1 MSVGDTSRGTT
12 AGAAPVRVRPAT
24 VDDAARLAD
33 VARRLFHDTFAA
45 DNRPE
50 DMAAYEAATYSP
62 ALQRA
67 EIADPAG
74 LVLVAELGDAWA
86 GYAHLG
92 GGEPPPGVAGPAL
105 ELRRFYV
112 DPAWHGRGV
121 AQALM
126 AAVRAAARERG
137 ARSLW
142 LGVWERNPRA
152 IAFYAKCGFADV
164 GSQPFTLGADVQ
176 TDRVMTVTP

>member
-1 MSVGDTSRGTT
+1 MRDDAVT
-12 AGAAPVRVRPAT
+12 AERVRVRPAT
-24 VDDAARLAD
+24 AEDAARLAD
-33 VARRLFHDTFAA
+33 FARRLFHDTFAA

-62 ALQRA
+62 ELQRA

-74 LVLVAELGDAWA
+74 LVLVAEIGDAWA
-86 GYAHLG
+86 GYAHLAASA
-92 GGEPPPGVAGPAL
+92 PPPGIAAPAV

-121 AQALM
+121 APALM
-126 AAVRAAARERG
+126 ATVREAARERG

-152 IAFYAKCGFADV
+152 IGFYAKCGFADV

-176 TDRVMTVTP
+176 TDRLMAVTP

>member
-1 MSVGDTSRGTT
+1 MAGDATT
-12 AGAAPVRVRPAT
+12 GAAPVRVREAT
-24 VDDAARLAD
+24 ADDAARLAD
-33 VARRLFHDTFAA
+33 FARRLFHDTFAA

-50 DMAAYEAATYSP
+50 DMAAYEAATFSP
-62 ALQRA
+62 ARQRA

-74 LVLVAELGDAWA
+74 RVLVAEIGEAWA
-86 GYAHLG
+86 GYAHLADG
-92 GGEPPPGVAGPAL
+92 GPPPGVEGPAV

-126 AAVRAAARERG
+126 AAVREAARARG

-142 LGVWERNPRA
+142 LGVWERNRRA

-164 GSQPFTLGADVQ
+164 GAQTFTLGADVQ
-176 TDRVMTVTP
+176 TDRVMAAAP